1 MTRVIEKRIGMAPI
15 GLRGKASP
23 NFQQGGLTMVE
34 LLVAMVISLLIALAA
49 IAALTVTRQGFST
62 VDAASQLRDNG
73 RFTVD
78 LIQRLGVQSGFKDV
92 LYASQPATPTEVA
105 ANLAP
110 NVTGFNNALSSATD
124 PLNTSTARTT
134 GVDGYGSDILIL
146 RNQLVQLNTNS
157 TVADGSMIDCNGNTL
172 TTGAAPSTRG
182 ERMASILHVAE
193 SPSGSGELALM
204 CSTVKSD
211 GTISPKPQPIVQGVE
226 DFQVLYGTEGVTAG
240 TAPTPT
246 YGITG
251 GASAPAAP
259 ATAASWAAWAASINQ
274 VPDKYLRADQ
284 MTVAGD
290 PVGTNAN
297 WRRVRSLRIGMILR
311 GPPKSAQNSAAQ
323 TLYPFGLAK
332 SSATAAVGSALSSA
346 NDPGTIFAAPA
357 DGRLRQVLT
366 FTVHLRNDQGL

>member
-15 GLRGKASP
+15 GLRSKATP

-49 IAALTVTRQGFST
+49 IAALTVTRQAFST

-92 LYASQPATPTEVA
+92 LYASQPATPSEVA

-110 NVTGFNNALSSATD
+110 NVTGFNNALSSASD

-157 TVADGSMIDCNGNTL
+157 NRADGSMIDCNGNSPAG
-172 TTGAAPSTRG
+172 TGSAPSARD
-182 ERMASILHVAE
+182 ERTASILSVAVSTGE
-193 SPSGSGELALM
+193 PSLM
-204 CSTVKSD
+204 CTTVTSA
-211 GTISPKPQPIVQGVE
+211 GTISAAQPIIRGVE

-297 WRRVRSLRIGMILR
+297 WRRVRSLRIGMLLR
-311 GPPKSAQNSAAQ
+311 GPPKSAQNSVAQ